1 MNRKKELLKHVSKG
15 ARGIEIGPYF
25 SPLAPKRE
33 GYNCL
38 SLDVFDTEAVR
49 RRARLDP
56 SLPEG
61 TVDLIEPVDL
71 VGSATDID
79 ALCRDTGVAGELD
92 YILSSHNFEHFPN
105 PIAFLQAC
113 GRVLKPGGVL
123 SMALPDKRACFD
135 FFRPLTGL
143 GAMIEAFHEGRSRPT
158 YRQIFEQNAQMAR
171 FVDEERSLV
180 CFLLDEK
187 LEKIVPERR
196 LREAFDAWEGMRA
209 ANDPHYHDVHCWTF
223 TPASFRLLLSDL
235 FFLGLSPFV
244 VEEATDTGQSDF
256 VAHLRLVGYTTFSP
270 AETEDYYAARE
281 AQLRVIVRE
290 DWSVAKSDCQLEIL
304 ERFHILERSTRRNSL
319 VIAARALALLAARR
333 DPFLVKQ
340 YLAISRSVFF
350 DPLHYV
356 ETYGDAGDPAL
367 HYLLEGAAQG
377 SDPGPFFSSRKYLA
391 RNPDVAAESINP
403 LAHFEMFGRKEG
415 RRPALR

>member
-1 MNRKKELLKHVSKG
+1 MDRKKELLKHVSKE

-49 RRARLDP
+49 HRARLDP

-61 TVDLIEPVDL
+61 AIDLIEPVDL

-79 ALCRDTGVAGELD
+79 ALCRETGVAGDLD

-113 GRVLKPGGVL
+113 GRVLKKEGVL

-171 FVDEERSLV
+171 FVDGEKSLV

-196 LREAFDAWEGMRA
+196 LREAYDAWEGMRTT
-209 ANDPHYHDVHCWTF
+209 NDPHYHDVHCWTF

-244 VEEATDTGQSDF
+244 VEAATDTGQSDF

-270 AETEDYYAARE
+270 AEAEEYYAARD
-281 AQLRVIVRE
+281 AQLRAIVRE
-290 DWSVAKSDCQLEIL
+290 DWSVAKSDCQLDIL
-304 ERFHILERSTRRNSL
+304 ERFHSSLTGRNAL
-319 VIAARALALLAARR
+319 VIGARALALLARRR
-333 DPFLVKQ
+333 DLFLVRQ
-340 YLAISRSVFF
+340 YLAISRSIFF
-350 DPLHYV
+350 DPRHYV
-356 ETYGDAGDPAL
+356 ETYGAAGDPAL

-377 SDPGPFFSSRKYLA
+377 RDPGPFFSSRKYFA
-391 RNPDVAAESINP
+391 RNPDVAAGGINP
-403 LAHFEMFGRKEG
+403 LAHFEIFGRKEG

>member
-1 MNRKKELLKHVSKG
+1 MDRKKELLKHVSKE

-38 SLDVFDTEAVR
+38 SLDVFDTEAVKH
-49 RRARLDP
+49 RARLDP

-61 TVDLIEPVDL
+61 AVDLIEPVDL

-79 ALCRDTGVAGELD
+79 ALCRGAGVAGALD

-113 GRVLKPGGVL
+113 GRVLKPGGAL
-123 SMALPDKRACFD
+123 SLALPDKRACFD

-171 FVDEERSLV
+171 FVDGEKSLV

-196 LREAFDAWEGMRA
+196 LREAFDAWEGMRT

-244 VEEATDTGQSDF
+244 VEAATDTGQSDF
-256 VAHLRLVGYTTFSP
+256 VAHLRLVGYTAFSP

-281 AQLRVIVRE
+281 AQLRAIVRE
-290 DWSVAKSDCQLEIL
+290 DWSVAKSDCQLDIL
-304 ERFHILERSTRRNSL
+304 EHFHNRATGRNPL
-319 VIAARALALLAARR
+319 VIGARALALLARRR
-333 DPFLVKQ
+333 DLFLVRQ
-340 YLAISRSVFF
+340 YLAISRSIFF
-350 DPLHYV
+350 DPAHYA
-356 ETYGDAGDPAL
+356 ETYGAAGDPAL

-377 SDPGPFFSSRKYLA
+377 RDPGPFFSSRKYLA
-391 RNPDVAAESINP
+391 RNPDVAADGVNP
-403 LAHFEMFGRKEG
+403 LAHFEIFGRKEG